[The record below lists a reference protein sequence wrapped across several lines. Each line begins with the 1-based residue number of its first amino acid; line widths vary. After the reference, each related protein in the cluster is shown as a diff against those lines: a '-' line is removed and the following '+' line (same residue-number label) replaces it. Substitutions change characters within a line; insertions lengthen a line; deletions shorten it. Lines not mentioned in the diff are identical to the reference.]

1 MVLYMI
7 KNIINVK
14 NIVFTVIFIVVAGI
28 LLCHVRSC
36 NREPVVEDDNLPYE
50 SENNETIE
58 GFTTG
63 IRQSIRPHIRSYN
76 DHKNNILS
84 VVNYHKNRVFRY
96 IGM

>member
-14 NIVFTVIFIVVAGI
+14 NIVFTVISIVV
-28 LLCHVRSC
+28 
-36 NREPVVEDDNLPYE
+36 DDNLPYE